1 MHGPPA
7 LRAQSARRSPRAEAG
22 GAAFDSSFRSD
33 SVCRFRSAS
42 SRRTPSGSPQS
53 GPVPHGNRATGS
65 RSSVSPIPRHHRCH
79 CRHRCHRCH
88 RCHRHPGRERRCS
101 CGCQAY
107 DSSHQSFLLI
117 FGRRFRPCPGRPGQG
132 RKRVAPTRRRESAG
146 CGGSPRGR
154 PSPGAR
160 GRAPRPRQSRSR
172 PTRRSRRRLRARP
185 GPSWPSS
192 RPGRTSG

>member
-1 MHGPPA
+1 MRWPLDPSRRREWRSRPDTRMHRTRDQRDDRR
-7 LRAQSARRSPRAEAG
+7 RAPIRRRSGTAALGRTPTIACVRPRRPAPRAAG
-22 GAAFDSSFRSD
+22 IPPRALPPRRRLVAAGHIRGPRLRPRWSNSS
-33 SVCRFRSAS
+33 
-42 SRRTPSGSPQS
+42 
-53 GPVPHGNRATGS
+53 ATLATHS
-65 RSSVSPIPRHHRCH
+65 RS
-79 CRHRCHRCH
+79 
-88 RCHRHPGRERRCS
+88 
-101 CGCQAY
+101 
-107 DSSHQSFLLI
+107 
-117 FGRRFRPCPGRPGQG
+117 RRFRPCPGRPGQG